1 MNLSETDV
9 KYIRRLERGNKQG
22 AVSVA
27 VVWVI
32 VFGYLGFR
40 MWRGIEFIEV
50 AGFARVNLA
59 MQLWIQ
65 MWQDPTGHV
74 TWEEV
79 FLIEEV
85 TSAIFFLLAGLLISF
100 FRLLDIRQ
108 NRIVATLWSE
118 ISTEKKTSVM

>member
-22 AVSVA
+22 AVSVV
-27 VVWVI
+27 VVWLI

-50 AGFARVNLA
+50 TGFARLNLA

-65 MWQDPTGHV
+65 MWHDPTGSV

-85 TSAIFFLLAGLLISF
+85 TSAIFFVLAGLLISF